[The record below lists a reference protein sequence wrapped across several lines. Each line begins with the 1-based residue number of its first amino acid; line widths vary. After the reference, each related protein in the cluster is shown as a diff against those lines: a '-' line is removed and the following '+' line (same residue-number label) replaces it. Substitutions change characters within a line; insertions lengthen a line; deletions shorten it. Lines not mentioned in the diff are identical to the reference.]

1 MLGGDPSS
9 AGARMSSLFGGGAS
23 KKGGDTKALAY
34 TAPREPGKKP
44 AREEAPK
51 AAAGAPAVQ
60 YAYAGQCTL
69 YKLERGAF
77 AAASAE
83 PKLGCVVLGS
93 GASYQVLVYD
103 SKKQHICA
111 AAVGEVAAYALQP
124 HDYVNFS
131 ARGATWSAHFDGP
144 DAVKEFCRAVALCHM
159 RCLAMSPAPPP
170 EAGLRFELARGGDQ
184 AANEGDA
191 VGVTYARWASRE
203 DDASPQPA
211 ALAKEPPAEAVRDA
225 DKPLRLRA
233 SAACETEPVRGLG
246 LALVGATL
254 HSTVG
259 VALSPQAAGVDGLW
273 TWVECDVVKIRTPKK
288 EPAAAPAPEPA
299 AAESPSLAAR
309 MAGLA
314 AKGGGGALPM
324 PAASPPATP
333 EKPREPEP
341 ESRALVSVDDGARSG
356 LLPAAPAPAPPADAA
371 AAQMASLQLMQQ
383 TMQQQQTQQQL
394 LAIASSLAVANDK
407 LDRLGAGGAARAPA
421 NLPAD
426 PDLEQKIVHVIRE
439 HGQLRAAAL
448 AGDGRREGL
457 EEKIAELREKNAALV
472 GDKVAVMEKLSEH
485 LSRGS
490 ADVSRVRELEA
501 ATSKLDADLDEA
513 RRGAA
518 EARVAAELA
527 VAQAERAAAD
537 ALRAAAEAA
546 DARERELRDE
556 VAACTSRLRDA
567 TDLAEANDLKRAA
580 EADAAAELRAALA
593 ARDAETATGDDLEAA
608 RREAA
613 FLETRAVEAEKRAD
627 DLGRRLGDAAAEA
640 DQASRDHAAALADA
654 RAAAAAA
661 APPPPSGDVD
671 PAAKKALVKALM
683 SDVYGELYAAFVA
696 PGADESYAAGDI
708 DATLR
713 ATLKGLTAKHLAG

>member
-1 MLGGDPSS
+1 
-9 AGARMSSLFGGGAS
+9 MSWR
-23 KKGGDTKALAY
+23 LAIW
-34 TAPREPGKKP
+34 A
-44 AREEAPK
+44 
-51 AAAGAPAVQ
+51 
-60 YAYAGQCTL
+60 
-69 YKLERGAF
+69 
-77 AAASAE
+77 AAAS
-83 PKLGCVVLGS
+83 
-93 GASYQVLVYD
+93 
-103 SKKQHICA
+103 
-111 AAVGEVAAYALQP
+111 
-124 HDYVNFS
+124 
-131 ARGATWSAHFDGP
+131 
-144 DAVKEFCRAVALCHM
+144 
-159 RCLAMSPAPPP
+159 
-170 EAGLRFELARGGDQ
+170 
-184 AANEGDA
+184 
-191 VGVTYARWASRE
+191 
-203 DDASPQPA
+203 
-211 ALAKEPPAEAVRDA
+211 
-225 DKPLRLRA
+225 
-233 SAACETEPVRGLG
+233 
-246 LALVGATL
+246 
-254 HSTVG
+254 
-259 VALSPQAAGVDGLW
+259 
-273 TWVECDVVKIRTPKK
+273 
-288 EPAAAPAPEPA
+288 
-299 AAESPSLAAR
+299 
-309 MAGLA
+309 
-314 AKGGGGALPM
+314 
-324 PAASPPATP
+324 
-333 EKPREPEP
+333 
-341 ESRALVSVDDGARSG
+341 
-356 LLPAAPAPAPPADAA
+356 
-371 AAQMASLQLMQQ
+371 
-383 TMQQQQTQQQL
+383 
-394 LAIASSLAVANDK
+394 
-407 LDRLGAGGAARAPA
+407 AGGAARAPA

-448 AGDGRREGL
+448 AGDGRKESL

-501 ATSKLDADLDEA
+501 ATSKLDADLEQA

-518 EARVAAELA
+518 EAKVAAELA
-527 VAQAERAAAD
+527 VSQAERAAAD

-627 DLGRRLGDAAAEA
+627 DLGRQLGDAAAEA

-661 APPPPSGDVD
+661 APPPPPPGDVD

-696 PGADESYAAGDI
+696 TDDLYGSETI